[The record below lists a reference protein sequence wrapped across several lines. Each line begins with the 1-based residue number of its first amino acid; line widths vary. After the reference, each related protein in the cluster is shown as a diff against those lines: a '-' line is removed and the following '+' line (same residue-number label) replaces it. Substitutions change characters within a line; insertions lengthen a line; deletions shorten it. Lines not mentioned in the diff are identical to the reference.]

1 MSSEPQLGGVV
12 RVRRI
17 RERDSRT
24 GLTAAL
30 AEERHAAEVVTRLE
44 TQLATLPDPS
54 SGDPAAFAAHRH
66 AAVALGGALTGA
78 RAELEAAHRITLAA
92 RDRWRSDRT
101 RLAAVESLVE
111 RRAEARRAEQR
122 RRETRELDA
131 VAEDL
136 WRRTHREEAKG

>member
-1 MSSEPQLGGVV
+1 M
-12 RVRRI
+12 

-30 AEERHAAEVVTRLE
+30 AEEREAGARVSHLTTL
-44 TQLATLPDPS
+44 LADLS
-54 SGDPAAFAAHRH
+54 MPAVEDLLSFTARQHS
-66 AAVALGGALTGA
+66 AAVLGEELTRA
-78 RAELEAAHRITLAA
+78 RADLESARRIVLAA
-92 RDRWRSDRT
+92 RDRWRADRT

-111 RRAEARRAEQR
+111 RRAAVLRAEER

-136 WRRTHREEAKG
+136 WRRRAASEEAS